1 MADTD
6 ADHPRIL
13 VPHHVRDS
21 AARTLDAELTDRLG
35 EDVVVTTDTPAETVA
50 AAEDA
55 AVVVADH
62 YDADLFDAA
71 PDLRWVQAVSAGVDD
86 YDLDA
91 LRERDVVLTNASG
104 VHAEPIAE
112 QVLGSLLT
120 FARNIHTGIQQQE
133 EGVWEAYGGHELRD
147 ATVGVVGLGAIGGRV
162 AEHCDAL
169 GVEVIGTKRDPS
181 TAPDAVD
188 EVYGPDDLDAMLARS
203 DYLVLACPLTEET
216 RGLVGREELEVL
228 PEQAVLVNVA
238 RGEIVDQDALVEALQ
253 NRRIRGAALD
263 VFEEEPLPQTSPLWD
278 LSRAVVTPHMA
289 GSTPH
294 YYERVAAIVA
304 RNYERF
310 REGALDDFEN
320 RVV

>member
-1 MADTD
+1 MVDTD
-6 ADHPRIL
+6 LPRIL
-13 VPHHVRDS
+13 VPHHHRDS
-21 AARTLDAELTDRLG
+21 AARTLETELADRLG
-35 EDVVVTTDTPAETVA
+35 EDVVVTTDTPAETLDTAADAEILVA
-50 AAEDA
+50 DRYDA
-55 AVVVADH
+55 AV
-62 YDADLFDAA
+62 FDAA
-71 PDLRWVQAVSAGVDD
+71 ESLRWVQATSAGVDD

-91 LRERDVVLTNASG
+91 LRERDVLLTNASG

-112 QVLGSLLT
+112 QVLGYLLT
-120 FARNIHTGIQQQE
+120 FARNIYKGIQQQQA
-133 EGVWEAYGGHELRD
+133 GVWENYGGHELRD

-162 AEHCDAL
+162 AEHCAAL
-169 GVEVIGTKRDPS
+169 GVDVVGTKRDPE

-188 EVYGPDDLDAMLARS
+188 EVYGPDDLHAMLARA

-216 RGLVGREELEVL
+216 RGVVGREELDVL

-238 RGEIVDQDALVEALQ
+238 RGEIVDQDALAEALQ

-263 VFEEEPLPQTSPLWD
+263 VFEEEPLPQDSPLWG

-294 YYERVAAIVA
+294 YYERLAAIAA

-310 REGALDDFEN
+310 RAGEYDTLEN
-320 RVV
+320 RIV